1 MIFFSCKKDDTNITN
16 IPLEDL
22 SQQYTLEN
30 DSIIQFM
37 KSHFF
42 NYDDFNDL
50 SPNDSPEI
58 VFDSIIGDNIDKT
71 PIYDQVSTLQISV
84 KDADDNLVNIK
95 SIVLLLSTYGYKHI
109 KESSE
114 LNSLQKFLQHFKY
127 LQ

>member
-58 VFDSIIGDNIDKT
+58 VFDSIIEDLPDELCSEKAWGVGDNPKTALREYLKLNADFSIDETIQDK
-71 PIYDQVSTLQISV
+71 
-84 KDADDNLVNIK
+84 
-95 SIVLLLSTYGYKHI
+95 LLITVAPDGYL
-109 KESSE
+109 ERV
-114 LNSLQKFLQHFKY
+114 
-127 LQ
+127 